1 MNEIEEAISEN
12 PQIYNQTSNKK
23 YLWMS
28 TTGHFITDFY
38 NGFLAPLLPI
48 IVTKLN
54 LSLALA
60 GLLLTIFSIS
70 NSLLQPIAGYIDD
83 RLKRNYFIVFGP
95 IIAAT
100 FMGLLGWVN
109 KYWTLVLI
117 LVMSGFGTAMFHP
130 PGAAQVGRLK
140 NSRKGF
146 AMSIFNT
153 AGALGVTLGSL
164 IIIPYTNIFGLKA
177 TIFTILPAI
186 VFSIYSYKNI
196 LPEKRISHHRE
207 HQSNII
213 DAIKP
218 HKWLLINLYLI
229 VVIRAVTVLTFSGFI
244 PLYLTSKGES
254 TFFGGVALAVFQFF
268 TTAGILVGGHFYDRV
283 GTRKTLIFSFVFVI
297 PFALGFINLPS
308 IWGLPFLAIMGFFLS
323 SSTPVNI
330 VLSQETVPTQ
340 ASLMSSIMMGLGWG
354 VAGVFMTPI
363 GALADKIGLYWTLML
378 ISCLSLVGLILVYF
392 FRYEKIGEQQVV

>member
-1 MNEIEEAISEN
+1 MSNRTEALVGNLQLTDQISN
-12 PQIYNQTSNKK
+12 TK
-23 YLWMS
+23 YLWLATM
-28 TTGHFITDFY
+28 GHFITDFY

-48 IVTKLN
+48 IVAKLK
-54 LSLALA
+54 LSLTLT
-60 GLLLTIFSIS
+60 GLLLSIFSIS
-70 NSLLQPIAGYIDD
+70 NSLIQPISGFFDD
-83 RLKRNYFIVFGP
+83 RLKRNYFVVFGP
-95 IIAAT
+95 IITAT

-109 KYWTLVLI
+109 QYWTLILI

-146 AMSIFNT
+146 SMSIFNT
-153 AGALGVTLGSL
+153 AGALGVTLGTL
-164 IIIPYTNIFGLKA
+164 IIIPYTNTFGLKA

-186 VFSIYSYKNI
+186 LFSFYSHKDFFS
-196 LPEKRISHHRE
+196 EKRVSHHSG
-207 HQSNII
+207 HKANII
-213 DAIKP
+213 NAIKP

-229 VVIRAVTVLTFSGFI
+229 VVIRAMTVLAFSGFI
-244 PLYLTSKGES
+244 PLYLTSKGQS

-283 GTRKTLIFSFVFVI
+283 GTRKTLIISFVFVV

-308 IWGLPFLAIMGFFLS
+308 TWGLPFLAIMGFFLS

-330 VLSQETVPTQ
+330 ILGQETVPTQ

-354 VAGVFMTPI
+354 VAGLFMTPI
-363 GALADKIGLYWTLML
+363 GAIADVIGLYWTLTL
-378 ISCLSLVGLILVYF
+378 ISSISLVGLMLVYF
-392 FRYEKIGEQQVV
+392 FRYEDIG